1 MVDEAADRV
10 AAWVRPEI
18 RALSAY
24 HVPEAAGLVKLD
36 AMENPYAWPDE
47 LRDAW
52 AAVARETGVNRYPH
66 PQAPEL
72 KAQLRAAVGIPPEAD
87 VLLGN
92 GSDEIIQM
100 IALALA
106 GPDRV
111 VLSVD
116 PGFVMYRMIAL
127 FAGMRYV
134 GVPLR
139 ETDFGLDLPALLDA
153 VRRERPAVVFVAYPN
168 NPTGN
173 LFAESDLVAVIEAA
187 PGLVV
192 VDEAYA
198 PFTDASFLG
207 RVGRWPNLVVMRTV
221 SKMGLAGLR
230 LGYLV
235 GPAAWLQ
242 EFEKVRLPYNIN
254 VLTQRA
260 AELALRHKAVL
271 ELAAQKA
278 DWSKPLAPGKAGEK
292 RARGVAVHESFGT
305 VVAQVAEVTVKDN
318 TFRVDRVVCAVDCG
332 IAVNPDI
339 IRAQMEG
346 GIGFGLSAALYG
358 KVTLKDGLV
367 EQSNFHDYPLL
378 RISEMPAID
387 VHIVPSTEKPSGVGE
402 PGVPVIAPA
411 VANALAAAT
420 GKRVR
425 ALPLSLA

>member
-1 MVDEAADRV
+1 MTDAAADRV

-36 AMENPYAWPDE
+36 AMENPYAWPAE

-52 AAVARETGVNRYPH
+52 ADIARETGVNRYPH

-72 KAQLRAAVGIPPEAD
+72 KARLRAAVGIPPQAEL
-87 VLLGN
+87 LLGN

-111 VLSVD
+111 VLSLD

-127 FAGMRYV
+127 YAGMRHV

-139 ETDFGLDLPALLDA
+139 KADFGLDLPALLEA

-173 LFAESDLVAVIEAA
+173 LYLESDLVALIEAA

-198 PFTDASFLG
+198 PFTDASFLR
-207 RVGRWPNLVVMRTV
+207 RVGEWPNLVVMRTV

-235 GPAAWLQ
+235 GPSAWLQ
-242 EFEKVRLPYNIN
+242 EFEKIRLPYNIN

-260 AELALRHKAVL
+260 AELALRHRAVL
-271 ELAAQKA
+271 DAQTRA
-278 DWSKPLAPGKAGEK
+278 IRAE
-292 RARGVAVHESFGT
+292 RARLHGLLSAIGALTVYPSEANFILFRAPAGRGAAVFAGLKERGILVKSLHG
-305 VVAQVAEVTVKDN
+305 AHPLLADCLRVTVGTPDED
-318 TFRVDRVVCAVDCG
+318 DRFV
-332 IAVNPDI
+332 
-339 IRAQMEG
+339 
-346 GIGFGLSAALYG
+346 AALRQ
-358 KVTLKDGLV
+358 LV
-367 EQSNFHDYPLL
+367 
-378 RISEMPAID
+378 
-387 VHIVPSTEKPSGVGE
+387 
-402 PGVPVIAPA
+402 
-411 VANALAAAT
+411 
-420 GKRVR
+420 
-425 ALPLSLA
+425 